1 MNRFLPHIFSILL
14 VTPLLFSTQTYADTK
29 KQNIIR
35 MATTTSTQNS
45 GLTDYL
51 IPVFEKKTGYKMHV
65 IAVGTGKALRM
76 GREGDVD
83 LILVHALNAEKKFV
97 RNGFGV
103 KRYPV
108 MYNDFV
114 LIGPK
119 QHSKKF
125 NSFNTSEEAFS
136 KIADLKSTF
145 VSRGD
150 DSGTHKKELSL
161 WKTINFTPDSKLNS
175 WYLEAGQGMGK
186 VLQMAGEMDA
196 FTLTDRGT
204 WLAYKDKSPLVVLFE
219 GDPSL
224 FNPYGIIAVNPKK
237 YPNVNNAGAN
247 AFIEWITS
255 KQGQNMIGKFTI
267 NDEVLFTPTAISIA
281 EKKINL
287 H

>member
-204 WLAYKDKSPLVVLFE
+204 WLAYKDKSPLVVLFK

>member
-1 MNRFLPHIFSILL
+1 MNRFLPHFFSILL
-14 VTPLLFSTQTYADTK
+14 VTPLIFSTQTYADTK

-119 QHSKKF
+119 QHSKIF
-125 NSFNTSEEAFS
+125 NSFKTSEEAFS

-267 NDEVLFTPTAISIA
+267 NDEVLFTPAAISIA